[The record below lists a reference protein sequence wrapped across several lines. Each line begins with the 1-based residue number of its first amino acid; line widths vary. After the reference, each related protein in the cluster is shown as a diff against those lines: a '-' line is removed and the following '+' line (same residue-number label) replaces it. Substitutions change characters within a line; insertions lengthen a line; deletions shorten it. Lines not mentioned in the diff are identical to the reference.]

1 MGKAAIIY
9 VVGLSL
15 LVGYGL
21 MNINANSTQSMD
33 TYQQY
38 YGRTMAHN
46 LAITGANIGTQLLTR
61 NPAYTGDLLNQQ
73 FGSNGWYDMRLT
85 KSGHE
90 ARIVSVARFKTYIEP
105 DHPDG
110 YIRDTV
116 IADFKHIPFSEYG
129 WFTEKEVNGYVTPT
143 GANGPHFNA
152 SDWKITGDSVYGWAH
167 TNNSFNL
174 GGSPYFNDKVTGR
187 NAPTLMTV
195 GGVRAPIYNAGYQW
209 GITVTRPTANITNLK
224 ALAAAGNVLSLPLN
238 NNDVGLTFQSNGN
251 VRVRIPY
258 NTGATRDTTL
268 PITSLT
274 NNGVIGTTGG
284 DLRVSGTYR
293 GQVTICAFKG
303 TGAATNKG
311 NVWIE
316 GDVVANTSPRGG
328 NTSSTDMLGIVA
340 ERMSYVTRN
349 TSRTAASVLN
359 IDAAIYCHT
368 GEFTAEQYWAS
379 GIHGRVSLYGSVT
392 QNSAGSLG
400 TFGSGGILTG
410 FFYSIRH
417 DSRFLVEQPPNFP
430 SSDKYKLVSWWEN

>member
-1 MGKAAIIY
+1 
-9 VVGLSL
+9 
-15 LVGYGL
+15 
-21 MNINANSTQSMD
+21 
-33 TYQQY
+33 
-38 YGRTMAHN
+38 
-46 LAITGANIGTQLLTR
+46 
-61 NPAYTGDLLNQQ
+61 
-73 FGSNGWYDMRLT
+73 
-85 KSGHE
+85 
-90 ARIVSVARFKTYIEP
+90 
-105 DHPDG
+105 
-110 YIRDTV
+110 
-116 IADFKHIPFSEYG
+116 
-129 WFTEKEVNGYVTPT
+129 
-143 GANGPHFNA
+143 
-152 SDWKITGDSVYGWAH
+152 
-167 TNNSFNL
+167 
-174 GGSPYFNDKVTGR
+174 
-187 NAPTLMTV
+187 
-195 GGVRAPIYNAGYQW
+195 
-209 GITVTRPTANITNLK
+209 VTRPTANITNLK